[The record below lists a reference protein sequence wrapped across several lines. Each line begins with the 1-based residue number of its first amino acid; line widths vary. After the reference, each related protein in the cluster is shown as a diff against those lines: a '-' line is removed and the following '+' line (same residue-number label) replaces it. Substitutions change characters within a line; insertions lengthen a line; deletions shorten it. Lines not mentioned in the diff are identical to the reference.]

1 MAQPSIVFTSKRT
14 DGGPR
19 SKEAATRRIAQVSCG
34 KILGSAAFVA
44 EMLGVFAQKVRSRS
58 ARARRVG
65 GLGFA
70 SHGWKLAKEL
80 EKAA

>member
-14 DGGPR
+14 DGGLR

-44 EMLGVFAQKVRSRS
+44 EMLRPTGSDLITTVDC
-58 ARARRVG
+58 
-65 GLGFA
+65 
-70 SHGWKLAKEL
+70 HGRFSLS
-80 EKAA
+80 